1 MKRLPK
7 AASFYSL
14 IFVTIMYTASQLLD
28 KINNRISEIQFVR
41 SPQGLYE
48 PVEYVLSLGGK
59 RIRPVLMLMAYN
71 LYREDVS
78 SIYDPATGIEVYHNY
93 TLLHDDVMDRAD
105 VRRGKP
111 TVHKVW
117 NDNSAILS
125 GDAILVLAYQYMA
138 ASTPSYLKEVMD
150 LFSLTALEI
159 CEGQQLD
166 MEFESRSDVTE
177 SEYIEMIRLKTAVL
191 LAASLKIGAVLAGA
205 PAEDATNLYN
215 FGMQMG
221 VAFQLQDDLLDV
233 YGDPEVFGKKIG
245 GDILCNKKTYML
257 IKALERADEK
267 QRKELKQWLD
277 VEAYEPDEKI
287 KAVTTLYNEL
297 NIRGIC
303 ENKMR
308 EYYTLAMKSLEAVG
322 VTEEK
327 KKELKNLV
335 KLLMYREM

>member
-1 MKRLPK
+1 M
-7 AASFYSL
+7 F
-14 IFVTIMYTASQLLD
+14 TTSQLLD
-28 KINNRISEIQFVR
+28 KINNYISELQFTR
-41 SPQGLYE
+41 SPKGLYE

-71 LYREDVS
+71 LYREDIS

-93 TLLHDDVMDRAD
+93 TLLHDDLMDRAD

-117 NDNSAILS
+117 NDNTAILS
-125 GDAILVLAYQYMA
+125 GDAMLVLAYQYMS
-138 ASTPSYLKEVMD
+138 ASAPMYLKEVMD

-166 MEFESRSDVTE
+166 MEFESRSDVAE
-177 SEYIEMIRLKTAVL
+177 GEYIEMIRLKTAVL

-205 PAEDATNLYN
+205 SNEDATNLYN
-215 FGMQMG
+215 FGMQIG

-257 IKALERADEK
+257 IKALERANDK
-267 QRKELKQWLD
+267 QNQELNQWLNAVTYD
-277 VEAYEPDEKI
+277 PTEKI
-287 KAVTTLYNEL
+287 NAVTALYNEL
-297 NIRGIC
+297 NIRGVC

-308 EYYTLAMKSLEAVG
+308 EYYTLAMESLEAVV